1 MLSASSRPLLGLF
14 SGRRVRTE
22 TLCPPHRLVLCVI
35 SSIAIR
41 SCGARVQCVF
51 RQGDAATS
59 VYLVTN
65 GQLEVVIH
73 CHPIMCRVQCAWI
86 PWPMTRACVKQ
97 ALRMC
102 RSRASAPKGG
112 REGSPERQQLNG
124 ACLLRVWLLG
134 VCWGGAPTHCRNAG
148 RTQRATRQTHAPAAA
163 REPNRERRAYLGRA
177 CATERSGPCP
187 LDHGYC
193 PNCVV
198 RAAAAPWVRLALV
211 RRASVAR
218 IGVGSVRI

>member
-22 TLCPPHRLVLCVI
+22 TLRPPHRLVLCVI

-41 SCGARVQCVF
+41 SCGA
-51 RQGDAATS
+51 
-59 VYLVTN
+59 
-65 GQLEVVIH
+65 
-73 CHPIMCRVQCAWI
+73 RVQCAWI

-102 RSRASAPKGG
+102 RSRASVPKGG

-124 ACLLRVWLLG
+124 ACLLRVWLWG

-163 REPNRERRAYLGRA
+163 REPSRERRAYLGRA
-177 CATERSGPCP
+177 CATERSGPCRWIM
-187 LDHGYC
+187 DTARR
-193 PNCVV
+193 NCVV